1 MIFYA
6 GSVIGSSIAYFLK
19 EHQNKMDVVVIEP
32 DSTYSQASAL
42 LSAGGEFT
50 LISAP

>member
-1 MIFYA
+1 
-6 GSVIGSSIAYFLK
+6 
-19 EHQNKMDVVVIEP
+19 MDVVVIEP

-50 LISAP
+50 LITAPYLYLLLVRLTMDWLPLDIWHRAL